1 MVISKDKP
9 TSVLAVGIGPG
20 VVTTLLSTVV
30 EVLLE
35 MENISARHRYTNKN
49 LMALCS
55 VMLNNLTF
63 NFTSTHVNLSDGVQ
77 LSHSTYN

>member
-30 EVLLE
+30 EVPLE

-49 LMALCS
+49 LALCR

-63 NFTSTHVNLSDGVQ
+63 NFTSTHVNLSDSVQ
-77 LSHSTYN
+77 LLHSTCN